1 MRRWRSWRCR
11 SAPSGTFARSRC
23 GVPGAGVS
31 GDPRVALKVRAGSRL
46 GAPAWRGTPPRSSA
60 GVRVDAGQE
69 RHREWRRG
77 AVIQGREDVV
87 RLEGITRKR
96 AEKEGHDDRQNVE
109 SPDVGQLETHVTGA
123 PPNDLDQKGQRS
135 ADRAEEQLPRGSER
149 VARQDSGEQERRERP
164 EERADRSFCAR
175 QTEEN
180 HENTDERPLSNG
192 RSDKPTARLPR
203 ARGALKD
210 QVINR
215 HGNTVRSLTEPGNVL
230 IGHCRSV
237 TLAGNTMRCGRVR
250 RSGYVF
256 LWRSGTSIMRSR

>member
-123 PPNDLDQKGQRS
+123 LPNDLDQKGN
-135 ADRAEEQLPRGSER
+135 DP
-149 VARQDSGEQERRERP
+149 
-164 EERADRSFCAR
+164 
-175 QTEEN
+175 
-180 HENTDERPLSNG
+180 
-192 RSDKPTARLPR
+192 PTAPKSSCR
-203 ARGALKD
+203 AVPNASPVKTQG
-210 QVINR
+210 NR
-215 HGNTVRSLTEPGNVL
+215 NVDNDLRNVPIAPSVRDRPKRITRIPMSA
-230 IGHCRSV
+230 H
-237 TLAGNTMRCGRVR
+237 
-250 RSGYVF
+250 
-256 LWRSGTSIMRSR
+256 